1 MKQRLC
7 TFLVLASL
15 ALAASA
21 SIHLKGKVVNYSGGN
36 VMLIQTSNTDMQN
49 DTLQI
54 AGDGCFEKE
63 IKLLSPAIAYLGIE
77 DRKAFCQ
84 DIIRY
89 IDENLE

>member
-15 ALAASA
+15 ALAASP

-36 VMLIQTSNTDMQN
+36 VMLIQTSDTDMQN

-54 AGDGCFEKE
+54 AGDGSFEKE
-63 IKLLSPAIAYLGIE
+63 IKLLSPCYCLFGNRRQESLLSRISSGILM
-77 DRKAFCQ
+77 K
-84 DIIRY
+84 I
-89 IDENLE
+89 

>member
-21 SIHLKGKVVNYSGGN
+21 FIHLKGKVVNYSGGN
-36 VMLIQTSNTDMQN
+36 VMLIQTSDTDMQN

-54 AGDGCFEKE
+54 AGDGSFEKE
-63 IKLLSPAIAYLGIE
+63 IKLLSPGIAYLGIE
-77 DRKAFCQ
+77 DRKAFRAGYHQ
-84 DIIRY
+84 VY
-89 IDENLE
+89 

>member
-36 VMLIQTSNTDMQN
+36 VMLIQTSDTDMQN
-49 DTLQI
+49 DTQI
-54 AGDGCFEKE
+54 AGDGSFEKE

-77 DRKAFCQ
+77 DRKAF
-84 DIIRY
+84 
-89 IDENLE
+89 

>member
-36 VMLIQTSNTDMQN
+36 VMLIQTSDTDMQN

-54 AGDGCFEKE
+54 AGMAVLKRKSNCF
-63 IKLLSPAIAYLGIE
+63 LLVLPIWE
-77 DRKAFCQ
+77 
-84 DIIRY
+84 
-89 IDENLE
+89 

>member
-36 VMLIQTSNTDMQN
+36 VMLIQTSDTDMQN

-54 AGDGCFEKE
+54 AGDGSFEKE
-63 IKLLSPAIAYLGIE
+63 IKLSTSVSNESSLYSFSLIP
-77 DRKAFCQ
+77 
-84 DIIRY
+84 
-89 IDENLE
+89 

>member
-36 VMLIQTSNTDMQN
+36 VMLIQTSDTDMQN
-49 DTLQI
+49 DTSVR
-54 AGDGCFEKE
+54 DK
-63 IKLLSPAIAYLGIE
+63 K
-77 DRKAFCQ
+77 
-84 DIIRY
+84 
-89 IDENLE
+89 